1 MPAVLV
7 LWAVA
12 ALLVAAA
19 LGVALHRARFASRAI
34 YLISLAASLVILVAA
49 GSHLLAGAPA
59 SPGVH
64 LPVGLPWIGA
74 HFRIDALS
82 AFFLV
87 VTSLGGAIA
96 SLYAIGYGEHEEAP
110 GRVLPFY
117 PAFLAGMTLVVLAD
131 DAFTFLLAWEF
142 MSLSSW
148 ALVMAHHHDA
158 DNRAAGYIYIV
169 MASFGTLTLLLAF
182 GLLAGPDGG
191 YTFDAIRRAEHAM
204 PGVVLLLMMV
214 GAGSKAGLVPLHVW
228 LPLAHPAA
236 PSHVSALMSGVMT
249 KVAVYGF
256 VRVVFDLLGSPGW
269 WWSSIL
275 LTVGGTS
282 AVLGVLSALMQRDLK
297 RLLAFSTIENIGIVF
312 IGLGL
317 ALAFKANGMAAAA
330 ALALTAALLHAF
342 NHSLFKSLLF
352 FGAGAVLTA
361 TGERDIEKLGGLI
374 RTMPQT
380 AFLFLGGCLAIS
392 ALPPLNGFVSE
403 WLTFQAVLLSPAL
416 PQWVLKLLVPAIGA
430 VLALGAALS
439 AACFVRAFGIAF
451 LGRARTPAAAAA
463 HETDR
468 ASLAAMGLCLAALPR
483 RRHPAGPPHR
493 PPRAR
498 RAGACRRAHAAA
510 VLPAVALDRPR
521 CREPQLLQRPAA
533 VPLHPAVDPHHD
545 RGHPPLRLAPG
556 PPQPALGLRLPRSQ
570 PCDPIHRRQLLPAHP
585 PRVRHARVPRLR
597 ARRHAPARRYPARA
611 PRRQRPRYH
620 LGDVLCAHLGPRL
633 GHRRAPQPPAVP
645 QHPPVPEP
653 GVRRPRR
660 PAHHG
665 VDMAPSTLPC
675 RRRTR
680 DAWGTPAE
688 RRERR
693 RDAAG
698 RRTVERGRR
707 CSPCRCWRW
716 RCSDRRGRGSGL
728 RRLPRDL
735 LRRLSRSRSTALL
748 AAGRPRHWS
757 LRLPIGLPWI
767 GAHLSGSSRRGLP
780 RGDQSWWARR
790 ACTALVRSP
799 RNSAFPRRAIL
810 SALYCRDEPG
820 GDRR

>member
-19 LGVALHRARFASRAI
+19 LGVALHRVRFASRAI

-87 VTSLGGAIA
+87 VTSLGGASA

-191 YTFDAIRRAEHAM
+191 YTFDAIRRAEHVM

-468 ASLAAMGLCLAALPR
+468 ASLAAMGLCLLLCLVVGVVPGLLIDLLGPVVQGLVGARMPQQSSLPWLSIVPVAESRSSYNGLLLFLFILLSTLITIEAIHRFASR
-483 RRHPAGPPHR
+483 RVRRSPPWDCGFPDPNPATQYTADSFSQPIRRVFGTVVFRASERVDMPPPGDAR
-493 PPRAR
+493 PAR
-498 RAGACRRAHAAA
+498 LVVSVHDLIWEAFYAPISDLVSITGERLNRLQFLTIRQYLSL
-510 VLPAVALDRPR
+510 VFVALVV
-521 CREPQLLQRPAA
+521 LL
-533 VPLHPAVDPHHD
+533 V
-545 RGHPPLRLAPG
+545 
-556 PPQPALGLRLPRSQ
+556 
-570 PCDPIHRRQLLPAHP
+570 
-585 PRVRHARVPRLR
+585 
-597 ARRHAPARRYPARA
+597 
-611 PRRQRPRYH
+611 
-620 LGDVLCAHLGPRL
+620 VLS
-633 GHRRAPQPPAVP
+633 
-645 QHPPVPEP
+645 
-653 GVRRPRR
+653 
-660 PAHHG
+660 
-665 VDMAPSTLPC
+665 M
-675 RRRTR
+675 
-680 DAWGTPAE
+680 W
-688 RRERR
+688 
-693 RDAAG
+693 
-698 RRTVERGRR
+698 
-707 CSPCRCWRW
+707 
-716 RCSDRRGRGSGL
+716 
-728 RRLPRDL
+728 
-735 LRRLSRSRSTALL
+735 
-748 AAGRPRHWS
+748 
-757 LRLPIGLPWI
+757 
-767 GAHLSGSSRRGLP
+767 
-780 RGDQSWWARR
+780 
-790 ACTALVRSP
+790 
-799 RNSAFPRRAIL
+799 N
-810 SALYCRDEPG
+810 
-820 GDRR
+820 